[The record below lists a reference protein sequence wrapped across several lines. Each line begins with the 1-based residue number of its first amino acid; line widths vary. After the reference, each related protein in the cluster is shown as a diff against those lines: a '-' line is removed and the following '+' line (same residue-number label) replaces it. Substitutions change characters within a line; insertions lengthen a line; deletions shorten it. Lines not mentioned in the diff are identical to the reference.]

1 MTTTFKNFSFVLA
14 LAVGAT
20 AAAGCAA
27 DAPDDGGNGGGGG
40 GGGSGTD
47 DAPREMDASGRYQ
60 MTSSFD
66 IAANMPGKVGEVSNA
81 FINMTDGATDPA
93 DWILEQVIAKIG
105 NNTLKNF
112 LNGARPFVAG
122 YLNDRL
128 LQIAPDFVTTIVQ
141 VGQDF
146 GQAARNF
153 GLNET
158 LDVTGSGTSYMSTVS
173 AIGVKFK
180 IDNIETDVQ
189 FADHAM
195 AAVSAANVGVSLDA
209 YGKLDIA
216 EHKLPLAFG
225 KVLHLGLDEVII
237 PAINPTAT
245 NLQTLLADLVN
256 CQAVGQAINDALI
269 DAVGIGGGAGTW
281 QTACNAG
288 LVLGAQTVYTKID
301 GIDAN
306 ALEFGLVGVAKAVDS
321 NNDSKV
327 DKIQTG
333 KWTGTLSYGSTPAP
347 LSTAT
352 FIGSRM

>member
-1 MTTTFKNFSFVLA
+1 MTTFKNFSFVLA
-14 LAVGAT
+14 LAIGAT

-27 DAPDDGGNGGGGG
+27 DAPDEGGGGGGG
-40 GGGSGTD
+40 GGGSD

-60 MTSSFD
+60 MTSTFD
-66 IAANMPGKVGEVSNA
+66 IAANMPGKVGEVTNA

-93 DWILEQVIAKIG
+93 DWILEQVIAKIS
-105 NNTLKNF
+105 NSTLKSF

-122 YLNDRL
+122 YINDRI

-158 LDVTGSGTSYMSTVS
+158 LDVTGSGTAYMSTVS

-195 AAVSAANVGVSLDA
+195 AAVSAANVGVALDL
-209 YGKLDIA
+209 YGKLDIS

-225 KVLHLGLDEVII
+225 KVLRLGLDEVII

-256 CQAVGQAINDALI
+256 CQAVGQAINDALVE
-269 DAVGIGGGAGTW
+269 AVGFGGGAGTW
-281 QTACNAG
+281 TTACNAG
-288 LVLGAQTVYTKID
+288 LVVGSQVVYSKLD

-327 DKIQTG
+327 DKLQTG

-347 LSTAT
+347 LAAAT